1 MPTPA
6 GSGSSVPIPLSGD
19 YIYSPSLRQSA
30 VVRNQI
36 SRFGIDKIGIRIAG
50 TSGAVNADVGT
61 VALSIYQETNFEDA
75 DPIGPLIITGTEG
88 VDISHP
94 AIGVYTYTIT
104 PPVTNVV
111 CLLRAVWTYK
121 VGGVNLTY
129 TEHLQIRDPMPTYD
143 GFSDAEKGAVQMI
156 VNLFADNY
164 DSMTGGPHLIEEFQ
178 TKFTN
183 ERIAQLLNWAVQKM
197 NMTKQPI
204 TNWML
209 SSPGTN
215 GNFPQNWWGLLI
227 MGGYLEVLKH
237 LIRSYVEQPDIRNAD
252 VAYVDRRDYLN
263 RWQSVLQMEQKEYD
277 EMLVLVKRKMM
288 NLGSTSMLV
297 SGGIFGGGSGGNGL
311 FASGGYAAATRAFRF
326 YPAAPSVSW
335 GSFH

>member
-1 MPTPA
+1 VPVSPT
-6 GSGSSVPIPLSGD
+6 GD
-19 YIYSPSLRQSA
+19 FIYSPSLRQSS

-36 SRFGIDKIGIRIAG
+36 SGFGIDSIGIRI
-50 TSGAVNADVGT
+50 TGATGPVDADPGT
-61 VALSIYQETNFEDA
+61 VTLNIYQETNFDDA
-75 DPIGPLIITGTEG
+75 DPIGPLIITAVEG
-88 VDISHP
+88 VDINHTDPGS
-94 AIGVYTYTIT
+94 GLYTYTLT

-111 CLLRAVWTYK
+111 CLLKAVWTYQ

-143 GFSDAEKGAVQMI
+143 GFSDAEKGAVQMV
-156 VNLFADNY
+156 VNLFADSY

-204 TNWML
+204 TNWVL
-209 SSPGTN
+209 SSPGTA
-215 GNFPQNWWGLLI
+215 GTFPANWWGLLI

-252 VAYVDRRDYLN
+252 VAYLDRRDYLS
-263 RWQSVLQMEQKEYD
+263 RWQTVLQMEQKEFD
-277 EMLVLVKRKMM
+277 EMLTLVKRKMM
-288 NLGSTSMLV
+288 GLGSTSMLV

-311 FASGGYAAATRAFRF
+311 FVSGTYAAATRAFRF

-335 GSFH
+335 GGMFH